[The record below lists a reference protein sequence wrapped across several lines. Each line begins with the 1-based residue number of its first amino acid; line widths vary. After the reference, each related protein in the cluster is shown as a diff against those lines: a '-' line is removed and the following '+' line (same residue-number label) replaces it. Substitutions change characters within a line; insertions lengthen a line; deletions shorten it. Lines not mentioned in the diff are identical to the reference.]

1 MDLNRF
7 IKNTLMTPNQKKFF
21 RAYIEALYFTETG
34 DSEQPEVDAELY
46 ESSLK
51 QAWDDCRRFYN
62 VYADIIGENVEQA
75 GHDFWFTR
83 NGHGTGF
90 WDRPDVWGD
99 YEEELTRACE
109 LMGEVWP
116 ELEV

>member
-1 MDLNRF
+1 MQPNTF
-7 IKNTLMTPNQKKFF
+7 IEKSFMVKEQEKFF

-34 DSEQPEVDAELY
+34 DFGQPEVGAGLY

-99 YEEELTRACE
+99 YAGGLARGSH

-116 ELEV
+116 EFEV